1 MASETSGP
9 GIGRGK
15 KLTALALVIVLIAVT
30 AVAYVMLAGDS
41 NSDAIQSDV
50 TLLLT
55 HYNPSYAD
63 PARVAIY
70 VDGIFQ
76 QNVSIDVGANETILF
91 ELAEGNHTIG
101 FDYTIAP
108 SAEPDGVIDAEGSI
122 EITSSDPRELS
133 WEVGSGIW

>member
-1 MASETSGP
+1 MASETPGP
-9 GIGRGK
+9 GTGRGK
-15 KLTALALVIVLIAVT
+15 RLTALALVIVLIAVT
-30 AVAYVMLAGDS
+30 AVAYMMFAGDS
-41 NSDAIQSDV
+41 DSDAIQSDV

-76 QNVSIDVGANETILF
+76 QNVSIDVGANETILL

-108 SAEPDGVIDAEGSI
+108 SAEPDGVIDAEGSV
-122 EITSSDPRELS
+122 EITSSDPQELS
-133 WEVGSGIW
+133 WEVGSAVW